1 MDRSCLFQHL
11 SSASGHCKGILIV
24 ADAGF
29 GKTTIVEQLVEFS
42 SFGEGRN
49 NLVMEYL
56 SGCYAQKLHT
66 LAVIDLLKPVAHL

>member
-1 MDRSCLFQHL
+1 LFQYL
-11 SSASGHCKGILIV
+11 SSPSGHCKGVLIV

-42 SFGEGRN
+42 CFGECRS

-56 SGCYAQKLHT
+56 SGCCMFTLLLTLTLHT
-66 LAVIDLLKPVAHL
+66 PSWILV